1 MSFCPNPHFLCKIF
15 STCFFSFH
23 PESSIFSLSLSI
35 SLPLPLSPFH
45 QQTFR
50 WSFNLSLSPTQKHKQ
65 RFLHFL
71 HQTLSHSLSHS
82 LSVNGESFGHTHV
95 KVNEFPPHLIFVAE
109 HIRMYNEC
117 GYAVD
122 CCSAFSASYGV
133 VAVVVLLLLL
143 VRAQVVSQVKRK
155 NSCLDTWVWV
165 RERENAFEV
174 DEDLIRELN
183 KFLL

>member
-1 MSFCPNPHFLCKIF
+1 M
-15 STCFFSFH
+15 
-23 PESSIFSLSLSI
+23 
-35 SLPLPLSPFH
+35 
-45 QQTFR
+45 
-50 WSFNLSLSPTQKHKQ
+50 
-65 RFLHFL
+65 
-71 HQTLSHSLSHS
+71 
-82 LSVNGESFGHTHV
+82 
-95 KVNEFPPHLIFVAE
+95 
-109 HIRMYNEC
+109 
-117 GYAVD
+117 D

-133 VAVVVLLLLL
+133 VAVVLLLLLLL